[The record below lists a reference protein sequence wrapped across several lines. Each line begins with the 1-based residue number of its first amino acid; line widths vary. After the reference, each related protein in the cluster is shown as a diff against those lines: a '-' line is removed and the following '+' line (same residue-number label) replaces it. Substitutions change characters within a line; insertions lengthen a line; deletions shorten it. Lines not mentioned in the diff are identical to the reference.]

1 MENAERLNAG
11 LNLAQ
16 SHALFAEAQKLLPGG
31 VNSPVRA
38 FRAVGGE
45 PVFINRASGP
55 YLYDVDGNRYLDY
68 VQSWGPMILGHAHP
82 EVLQAVVQAS
92 MRGFS
97 FGAPTQAESELAQLV
112 IESVPAWYTDPRGA
126 ICSIISR
133 RPP

>member
-1 MENAERLNAG
+1 MPSGHRGNAMDNAERVNAG
-11 LNLAQ
+11 LNLVH

-45 PVFINRASGP
+45 PVFIERALGP
-55 YLYDVDGNRYLDY
+55 NLYDVDGNRYLDY

-97 FGAPTQAESELAQLV
+97 FGTPTQAESELAKLV
-112 IESVPAWYTDPRGA
+112 IK
-126 ICSIISR
+126 
-133 RPP
+133 